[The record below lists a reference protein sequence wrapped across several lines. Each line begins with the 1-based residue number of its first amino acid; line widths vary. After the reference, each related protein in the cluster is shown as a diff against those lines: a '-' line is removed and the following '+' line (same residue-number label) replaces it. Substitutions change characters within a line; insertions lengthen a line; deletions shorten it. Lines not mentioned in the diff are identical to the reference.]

1 MSTFRKHPV
10 VALIGIL
17 GIGFLWLPIAVVI
30 FNSFNGDTYL
40 VRWGGFTLKWFGQA
54 AADPQVT
61 SGVTKSL
68 ELALATAAVS
78 VGVAL
83 TGVLWWR
90 KASPRGRRV
99 FDALVYSRLV
109 LPEVVLAT
117 SLFLI
122 FSRAGV
128 QLNMMTAVIGHT
140 VWASAFATV
149 ILQASAKLLSEDVE
163 EAAADL
169 GATPFGVLLR
179 VTLPGLAPGML
190 AAGILAFSLSFDDV
204 VTTLFLA
211 GSRLTTLPLLIMGLI
226 RFRVTPEVNAIGALV
241 TTSMI
246 GTTLLVVWL
255 VTRRARGKGS
265 ITKRIGM

>member
-1 MSTFRKHPV
+1 V
-10 VALIGIL
+10 V
-17 GIGFLWLPIAVVI
+17 GIGFLWLPIVVVVV
-30 FNSFNGDTYL
+30 NSFNRDTNL
-40 VRWGGFTLKWFGQA
+40 VRWGGFTLTWFRQA
-54 AADPQVT
+54 AADPQVR
-61 SGVTKSL
+61 SGVISSL
-68 ELALATAAVS
+68 ELGLATAAVS
-78 VGVAL
+78 VVVAL

-128 QLNMMTAVIGHT
+128 RLNMVTAVIGHT

-149 ILQASAKLLSEDVE
+149 ILQASAKLLSEEVE

-169 GATPFGVLLR
+169 GATPFGVLFR
-179 VTLPGLAPGML
+179 VTLPGLAPGMI
-190 AAGILAFSLSFDDV
+190 AAGLLAFSLSFDDV

-211 GSRLTTLPLLIMGLI
+211 GSGLSTLPLLIMGLI

-246 GTTLLVVWL
+246 VSTLVVVWL

-265 ITKRIGM
+265 LARGMGM